1 MKMLG
6 ISGSL
11 RSSSHNTRLLARLAE
26 HSGTGGHRLDLFTKV
41 ADIPVFNEDLEGPT
55 APSAVREL
63 WQAVTESD
71 GLLFA
76 TPEYNQALPGSTK
89 NLVDW
94 ISRAPAGSL
103 LDAKPVAV
111 LGATVGLW
119 GTRIAQQQLRTVL
132 LTCGARVMPSP
143 SLYVASIARQD
154 PSADVLATFMSA
166 FIAWVAGAR

>member
-1 MKMLG
+1 MKILG

-26 HSGTGGHRLDLFTKV
+26 HSETGHRLDLFAKV
-41 ADIPVFNEDLEGPT
+41 GDIPVFNEDLECS
-55 APSAVREL
+55 ALPSAVRDL
-63 WQAVTESD
+63 WQAVSESD

-103 LDAKPVAV
+103 LNAKPVAV
-111 LGATVGLW
+111 VGATVGVW

-143 SLYVASIARQD
+143 SLYLANIERQD
-154 PSADVLATFMSA
+154 VPAALLRTFMRGFATWISSA
-166 FIAWVAGAR
+166 R